1 MDTRETAAPPP
12 RSSDGRGG
20 TFHRIG
26 IYRFIALALLPTACL
41 LALVYWYIDDN
52 LQEIKTAAEST
63 NQVHLPGILK
73 NQRALINIESLRRYV
88 ETVYNASDAEV
99 RREALVNAL
108 ALATESVFEANSRFV
123 EYAASAKSLLY
134 ALDDVKKRSDRAQ
147 EELERAAR
155 LFVQTEARL
164 GVYAG
169 TDRHEAVPPPA
180 APQPES
186 EDVRPPS
193 DDARVSERV
202 PAYCEKLRAT
212 SGTLPQALAQCV
224 TLRESRQAMEKARQ
238 RHADADAEA
247 RELWKQFDQLL
258 RKLSDLASSKEAEAT
273 YWAMEYISTSARRT
287 HFIFYLSGAL
297 IVLIFCVFILVLHRY
312 ILSPLT
318 LASRSL
324 RRIRDG
330 GCVEDLPPV
339 RVRELQDMLNILPVV
354 SRHVTDLS
362 ARSGLLEQ
370 EKDRFRN
377 LSLVDGLTGAGNRRH
392 FDACLARSDRDRPLA
407 LLMLDVDMFKLYN
420 DTYGHLAGDSALMAV
435 ARTMLEE
442 LRGSVDQA
450 FRYGGEEFC
459 ALLPDVSAAEAL
471 AVGERLRKRIQ
482 NLRIPHQSSSVA
494 PHLTVSIG
502 VALRETGSPMSNQEL
517 VEYADKAL
525 YRAKT
530 SGRNQICFYNPAA
543 SSLPGETAL

>member
-12 RSSDGRGG
+12 RSPDGRAER
-20 TFHRIG
+20 FHRIG
-26 IYRFIALALLPTACL
+26 IYRFIALALLPTVCL
-41 LALVYWYIDDN
+41 LALVYWYVDDN

-63 NQVHLPGILK
+63 HQVHLPGILK
-73 NQRALINIESLRRYV
+73 NQRTLINIESLRRYV
-88 ETVYNASDAEV
+88 ETVYNASDAEI
-99 RREALVNAL
+99 RRDALVNAL

-123 EYAASAKSLLY
+123 EYATSAKSLLY
-134 ALDDVKKRSDRAQ
+134 ALDAVKKRSDRAQ
-147 EELERAAR
+147 EELARAAR

-169 TDRHEAVPPPA
+169 EDRHEAMPA
-180 APQPES
+180 E
-186 EDVRPPS
+186 

-202 PAYCEKLRAT
+202 LAYCGKLRAAP
-212 SGTLPQALAQCV
+212 GPLPQALAQCV

-238 RHADADAEA
+238 RHSDADTEA

-273 YWAMEYISTSARRT
+273 HWAMEYISKSARRT
-287 HFIFYLSGAL
+287 HFVFYLSGVL

-330 GCVEDLPPV
+330 GRVENLPPV

-392 FDACLARSDRDRPLA
+392 FDACLARSGRDRPLA

-420 DTYGHLAGDSALMAV
+420 DAYGHLAGDSALIAV

-459 ALLPDVSAAEAL
+459 ALLPGVSAAEAL

-494 PHLTVSIG
+494 PHLTASIG

-517 VEYADKAL
+517 TEYADKAL

-530 SGRNQICFYNPAA
+530 SGRNQVCFYNPAA

>member
-12 RSSDGRGG
+12 RSSDGRAER
-20 TFHRIG
+20 FHRIG
-26 IYRFIALALLPTACL
+26 TYRFIALALLPTVCL
-41 LALVYWYIDDN
+41 LALVYWYVDDN

-73 NQRALINIESLRRYV
+73 NQRTLINIESLRRYV
-88 ETVYNASDAEV
+88 ETVYNASDAEI
-99 RREALVNAL
+99 RRDALVNAL

-123 EYAASAKSLLY
+123 DYATSAKSLLY
-134 ALDDVKKRSDRAQ
+134 ALDAVKKRSDRAQ
-147 EELERAAR
+147 EELARAAR

-169 TDRHEAVPPPA
+169 EDRHEAMP
-180 APQPES
+180 S
-186 EDVRPPS
+186 E

-202 PAYCEKLRAT
+202 LAYCGKLRAAP
-212 SGTLPQALAQCV
+212 GTLPRALAQCV
-224 TLRESRQAMEKARQ
+224 TLRESRRAMEKARQ
-238 RHADADAEA
+238 RHSDADTEA

-273 YWAMEYISTSARRT
+273 HWAMEYISKSARRT
-287 HFIFYLSGAL
+287 HFVFYLSGVL

-330 GCVEDLPPV
+330 GRVEDLPPV

-420 DTYGHLAGDSALMAV
+420 DAYGHLAGDSALIAV

-459 ALLPDVSAAEAL
+459 ALLPGVSAAEAL

-502 VALRETGSPMSNQEL
+502 VALREAGSPMSNQEL
-517 VEYADKAL
+517 TEYADKAL

-530 SGRNQICFYNPAA
+530 SGRNQVCFYNPAA